1 MRSGVCLCCHARD
14 YFALTSFKVPW
25 MYLGM
30 LALGLP
36 PMLAAPLPARI
47 RARRWWTG
55 IVSGIGMVAGM
66 AWGASL
72 ALRWAGPMH
81 PQQFLIALGG
91 MTLGMLAGMF
101 FACELGR
108 MIGETMSGW
117 RGGHKRTGPLSVG
130 QLPRPVRVESDIQQS
145 R

>member
-1 MRSGVCLCCHARD
+1 MTFAMLALGNWGMLLGWWADAGFAQVTRSGVCLCCHARD

-36 PMLAAPLPARI
+36 PMVAAPLPARF
-47 RARRWWTG
+47 RASRCWTG
-55 IVSGIGMVAGM
+55 VVSGIGMVVGM

-72 ALRWAGPMH
+72 TLRWAGPMH
-81 PQQFLIALGG
+81 PQQFLLALGG

-101 FACELGR
+101 FACEL
-108 MIGETMSGW
+108 S
-117 RGGHKRTGPLSVG
+117 
-130 QLPRPVRVESDIQQS
+130 RVVMQWATEYA
-145 R
+145 